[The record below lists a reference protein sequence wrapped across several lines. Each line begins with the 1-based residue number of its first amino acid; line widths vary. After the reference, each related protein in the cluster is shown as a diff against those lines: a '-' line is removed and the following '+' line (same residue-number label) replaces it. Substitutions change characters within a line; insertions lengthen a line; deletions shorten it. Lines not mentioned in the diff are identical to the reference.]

1 MVEKKKVESLITEH
15 FRFRPLMKARDF
27 YKLLYQG
34 VFGVSHIIDEGA
46 RLRQFFLRGHSNWF
60 ALAFS
65 LVNFT
70 LIFYNLLFVKLF
82 FIPEIFKSFSIFFII
97 FVFLYFPFATIIGYL
112 DYRKGTY
119 RAEQQLTKDLS
130 PIWQDLFSKLEHLEK
145 QNEELLTAI
154 QKENVS

>member
-1 MVEKKKVESLITEH
+1 MVKTKKQL
-15 FRFRPLMKARDF
+15 RMM
-27 YKLLYQG
+27 
-34 VFGVSHIIDEGA
+34 IDEGA
-46 RLRQFFLRGHSNWF
+46 RLRQFFLRGHSTWF

-97 FVFLYFPFATIIGYL
+97 FVSLYFPFATIIGYL
-112 DYRKGTY
+112 DFRKGTY

-130 PIWQDLFSKLEHLEK
+130 PIWQDLFNKLEHLEK
-145 QNEELLTAI
+145 QNQELLVAI
-154 QKENVS
+154 QKEKKS